1 MLEVIRSKEISCVV
15 PLAGILNQRLSTPD
29 PLMMVTR
36 FAVVGNAC
44 RASLALLPTSAKRP
58 VSAEKISQLIDSIEV
73 ELRNS
78 SKQEISSKSLGD
90 MALERLAN
98 VDDVAYIRFASVYK
112 DFKTIDEFRDA
123 LKGLY

>member
-1 MLEVIRSKEISCVV
+1 M
-15 PLAGILNQRLSTPD
+15 
-29 PLMMVTR
+29 
-36 FAVVGNAC
+36 
-44 RASLALLPTSAKRP
+44 LALKGQY
-58 VSAEKISQLIDSIEV
+58 SAEKISQLIDSIEV